1 MAISRACRRWGFVA
15 AFAASGVG
23 TLRAQQPTTPADTT
37 HHNTLPPA
45 ILVGRVTD
53 STGVGLMGAEITL
66 LHSTTVHAIT
76 GDSGDFRVTGIPAG
90 TNVFNV
96 RRIGYEAASFTAVLK
111 SGKTHRATF
120 ELSASAH
127 NLPTVAVSD
136 TTIPTHWL
144 DQFERRR
151 SGSRGTFFTR
161 ADIER
166 KGARSGVD
174 IVRTVPGVRVVPV
187 RGGGNAIL
195 MSRGAGANRCVPTT
209 FVHNQPYGG
218 TLDDFT
224 AEDVEALEVYVG
236 ISEIPPEFDKGGK
249 GICAVIVIWT
259 RDPRKAP

>member
-1 MAISRACRRWGFVA
+1 MAISKACRRWCSVA
-15 AFAASGVG
+15 AFAVSGVA
-23 TLRAQQPTTPADTT
+23 LRAQQPPTPADTT
-37 HHNTLPPA
+37 HRDSLPA

-53 STGVGLMGAEITL
+53 STGAGLMGAEITL
-66 LHSTTVHAIT
+66 LHSTTVRAVT
-76 GDSGDFRVTGIPAG
+76 GDSGDFRVIGIPAG

-120 ELSASAH
+120 KLTASAH
-127 NLPTVAVSD
+127 ALPTVAVSD
-136 TTIPTHWL
+136 TALQTHWL
-144 DQFERRR
+144 DQFDRRK

-161 ADIER
+161 AEIEK

-187 RGGGNAIL
+187 RGGGNAIV

-224 AEDVEALEVYVG
+224 AEDIEALEVYVG

>member
-1 MAISRACRRWGFVA
+1 MAIPRACRRLFLVA
-15 AFAASGVG
+15 ALAGNGVG
-23 TLRAQQPTTPADTT
+23 ALSGQQPTAPLDTT
-37 HHNTLPPA
+37 RRDSLPA
-45 ILVGRVTD
+45 VLVGHVTD
-53 STGVGLMGAEITL
+53 SAGTGLPGAEVTL
-66 LHSTTVHAIT
+66 FHSTTVRAIT
-76 GDSGDFRVTGIPAG
+76 GDSGDFRVTGVPAG

-96 RRIGYEAASFTAVLK
+96 RRIGFEAASFTAVLK

-120 ELSASAH
+120 KLTESAH
-127 NLPTVAVSD
+127 ALPTVAVSD
-136 TTIPTHWL
+136 TAIPTHWL
-144 DQFERRR
+144 DQFERRK

-161 ADIER
+161 KDIER

-187 RGGGNAIL
+187 RGGGYQIL
-195 MSRGAGANRCVPTT
+195 MSRGSGANRCIPTT
-209 FVHNQPYGG
+209 FVHNQPYSG

-249 GICAVIVIWT
+249 GVCAVIVIWT

>member
-1 MAISRACRRWGFVA
+1 MAISRACRRWCSVA
-15 AFAASGVG
+15 AFAVNGVAA
-23 TLRAQQPTTPADTT
+23 RAQQPPTPADTS
-37 HHNTLPPA
+37 HRDSLPA
-45 ILVGRVTD
+45 TLVGRVTD
-53 STGVGLMGAEITL
+53 STGAGLMGAEITL

-120 ELSASAH
+120 KLSASAH
-127 NLPTVAVSD
+127 ALPTVAVSD
-136 TTIPTHWL
+136 TAIPTHWL
-144 DQFERRR
+144 DQFDRRK

-161 ADIER
+161 AEIEK

-224 AEDVEALEVYVG
+224 AEDIEALEVYVG

>member
-1 MAISRACRRWGFVA
+1 MAISRACRRWSLVA
-15 AFAASGVG
+15 AFAVNGASA
-23 TLRAQQPTTPADTT
+23 LRAQQPPTPLDTT
-37 HHNTLPPA
+37 HHDSLPA

-53 STGVGLMGAEITL
+53 STGAGLMGAEITL
-66 LHSTTVHAIT
+66 FHSAMVHAVT
-76 GDSGDFRVTGIPAG
+76 GDSGDFRVTGVPAG
-90 TNVFNV
+90 TSVFNV

-120 ELSASAH
+120 KLTASAH

-136 TTIPTHWL
+136 TAIPTHWL
-144 DQFERRR
+144 DQFDRRK
-151 SGSRGTFFTR
+151 SGSRGTFITR
-161 ADIER
+161 AEIER

-174 IVRTVPGVRVVPV
+174 IVRTVPGVRVVPT
-187 RGGGNAIL
+187 RGGGSQIL
-195 MSRGAGANRCVPTT
+195 MSRGAGANRCIPTT

-224 AEDVEALEVYVG
+224 AEDIEALEVYVG